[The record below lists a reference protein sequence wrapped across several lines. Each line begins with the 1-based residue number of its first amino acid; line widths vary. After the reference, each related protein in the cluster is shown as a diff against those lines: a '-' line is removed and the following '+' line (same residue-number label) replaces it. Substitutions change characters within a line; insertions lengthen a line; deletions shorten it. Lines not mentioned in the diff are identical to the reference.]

1 MTLSKGSAAVA
12 FLVAFLLLW
21 GCGTQPEPT
30 VRRTL
35 TYTFDASTRDL
46 IHILEKQEIAAYQDF
61 DRDYK
66 GLMVPESLL
75 PLEPFVLGLSTQSQ
89 IPAVLI
95 LDAPWVQRYAKAGW
109 LYKLDTN
116 KVFAREKLAPSVAE
130 AFSVMMPN
138 HTNQLKKELMAVPT
152 NIKGNILFYRMDL
165 LKKHRVEPP
174 RTWEEL
180 ATACRKIMPREPR
193 VKYGL
198 LLHVTN
204 FMNDFYPI
212 LWGYGGRV
220 IDGAGNRVLGEPQNL
235 ARCLAALRDL
245 VKMQGA
251 ITPGPKDLEFFETT
265 GSLRRAFYR
274 GEALFMINWNTR
286 LQDLRGMITQGASA
300 RPGCLTDMDQVGVL
314 PIPCQQGQKLRYSN
328 IGSFGW
334 GVNRYTVTPE
344 REWIVER
351 AKAFIQ
357 LVMEERFQLLA
368 AEKLGQ
374 VPALEDALD
383 KVKNKEVLKVYHS
396 AFKVPDMRLKPRPYS
411 RRLNNV
417 LEKHLV
423 KVLYGQRTPEEAV
436 QAALRELKSPG
447 AS

>member
-1 MTLSKGSAAVA
+1 
-12 FLVAFLLLW
+12 
-21 GCGTQPEPT
+21 
-30 VRRTL
+30 
-35 TYTFDASTRDL
+35 
-46 IHILEKQEIAAYQDF
+46 
-61 DRDYK
+61 
-66 GLMVPESLL
+66 
-75 PLEPFVLGLSTQSQ
+75 
-89 IPAVLI
+89 
-95 LDAPWVQRYAKAGW
+95 
-109 LYKLDTN
+109 
-116 KVFAREKLAPSVAE
+116 
-130 AFSVMMPN
+130 
-138 HTNQLKKELMAVPT
+138 
-152 NIKGNILFYRMDL
+152 
-165 LKKHRVEPP
+165 
-174 RTWEEL
+174 
-180 ATACRKIMPREPR
+180 
-193 VKYGL
+193 
-198 LLHVTN
+198 
-204 FMNDFYPI
+204 

-300 RPGCLTDMDQVGVL
+300 RPGCLIDMDQVGVL

>member
-1 MTLSKGSAAVA
+1 MA
-12 FLVAFLLLW
+12 FLAAFLLLW
-21 GCGTQPEPT
+21 GCGTESKPT
-30 VRRTL
+30 VHRTL

-46 IHILEKQEIAAYQDF
+46 IRDLEKQEIEADKESDGKYKDF

-109 LYKLDTN
+109 LYELEGN
-116 KVFAREKLAPSVAE
+116 EVFEPKKLAPSVAE
-130 AFSVMMPN
+130 AFSVMMEKP
-138 HTNQLKKELMAVPT
+138 TGELKKELMAVPT

-180 ATACRKIMPREPR
+180 AAACKKILGREPQ

-220 IDGAGNRVLGEPQNL
+220 IDGAGNRVLEEPQNL

-314 PIPCQQGQKLRYSN
+314 PIPCQQGQELRYSN

-334 GVNRYTVTPE
+334 GVNKYATKE

-374 VPALEDALD
+374 VPALQDALD

-417 LEKHLV
+417 LEKNLV
-423 KVLYGQRTPEEAV
+423 KVLYGQSSPEEAV